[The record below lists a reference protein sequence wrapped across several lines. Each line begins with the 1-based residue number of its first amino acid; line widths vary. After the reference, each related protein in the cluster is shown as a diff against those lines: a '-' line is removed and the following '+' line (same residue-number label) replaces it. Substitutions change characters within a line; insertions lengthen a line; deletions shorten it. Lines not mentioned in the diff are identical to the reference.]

1 MVVGKAIRVQLWAYV
16 VKVEPRGFGDQVP
29 VRCKRKKKSRLT
41 QAFWSEDELPFTEME
56 MSGERAGLGCKN
68 QEFCL
73 GLNKSLGVY

>member
-29 VRCKRKKKSRLT
+29 VRYMRKKKSRLT
-41 QAFWSEDELPFTEME
+41 QVFWSKLPFIEME